1 MDPVRIPAAEAYRQV
16 KAGKALLVC
25 AYPDEAKCSTMRL
38 EGAISRTEFESRLSG
53 IKKDQEIV
61 FYCA

>member
-1 MDPVRIPAAEAYRQV
+1 MEPVRISAAEVYGQI

-25 AYPDEAKCSTMRL
+25 AYPDEAKCSTMKL
-38 EGAISRTEFESRLSG
+38 EGAISRTEFESRLPG
-53 IKKDQEIV
+53 IKKDQPIV

>member
-1 MDPVRIPAAEAYRQV
+1 MEPVRIPAAEAYRQV
-16 KAGKALLVC
+16 KTGKALLVC
-25 AYPDEAKCSTMRL
+25 AYPDEAKCNTMKL
-38 EGAISRTEFESRLSG
+38 EGAVSRTEFESRLSG

>member
-1 MDPVRIPAAEAYRQV
+1 MEPVRMPAGEVYGQV

-25 AYPDEAKCSTMRL
+25 AYPDEAKCSTMKI
-38 EGAISRTEFESRLSG
+38 EGAISRTEFESRLPG
-53 IKKDQEIV
+53 IKKDQAIV